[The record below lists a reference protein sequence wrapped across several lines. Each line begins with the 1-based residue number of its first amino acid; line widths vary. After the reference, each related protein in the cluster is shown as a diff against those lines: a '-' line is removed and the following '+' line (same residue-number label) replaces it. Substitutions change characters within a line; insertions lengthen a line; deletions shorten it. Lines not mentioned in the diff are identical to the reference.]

1 MQNTDKSGG
10 FQFMAIAE
18 LIFEI
23 LVLLLGL
30 ILIVSVILQ
39 KSKSE
44 GITGVTATSESD
56 NYFGKNKGLAGEEKL
71 ARITKVST
79 ILFVIASIIL
89 TILFSVEAV
98 GADTQTTAE
107 VIATLISEMYRKTKQ
122 RRVFVIQKCGFFY
135 VI

>member
-1 MQNTDKSGG
+1 
-10 FQFMAIAE
+10 MAIAE

-98 GADTQTTAE
+98 GADTETTAE
-107 VIATLISEMYRKTKQ
+107 VIASLL
-122 RRVFVIQKCGFFY
+122 
-135 VI
+135 

>member
-1 MQNTDKSGG
+1 
-10 FQFMAIAE
+10 MAIAE

-98 GADTQTTAE
+98 GADTETTAE
-107 VIATLISEMYRKTKQ
+107 VIASLLSVM
-122 RRVFVIQKCGFFY
+122 
-135 VI
+135 

>member
-1 MQNTDKSGG
+1 
-10 FQFMAIAE
+10 MAIAE

-98 GADTQTTAE
+98 GADTETNAE
-107 VIATLISEMYRKTKQ
+107 VIASLLSAM
-122 RRVFVIQKCGFFY
+122 
-135 VI
+135 

>member
-1 MQNTDKSGG
+1 
-10 FQFMAIAE
+10 MAIAE

-98 GADTQTTAE
+98 GANTGTETTAE
-107 VIATLISEMYRKTKQ
+107 IISLLSAM
-122 RRVFVIQKCGFFY
+122 
-135 VI
+135 

>member
-98 GADTQTTAE
+98 GADTETTAE
-107 VIATLISEMYRKTKQ
+107 VIASLLSAM
-122 RRVFVIQKCGFFY
+122 
-135 VI
+135 

>member
-44 GITGVTATSESD
+44 GIICLV
-56 NYFGKNKGLAGEEKL
+56 NK
-71 ARITKVST
+71 
-79 ILFVIASIIL
+79 
-89 TILFSVEAV
+89 
-98 GADTQTTAE
+98 
-107 VIATLISEMYRKTKQ
+107 
-122 RRVFVIQKCGFFY
+122 
-135 VI
+135 

>member
-1 MQNTDKSGG
+1 
-10 FQFMAIAE
+10 MAIAE

-98 GADTQTTAE
+98 GAKTETETTAE
-107 VIATLISEMYRKTKQ
+107 VILSLLSAM
-122 RRVFVIQKCGFFY
+122 
-135 VI
+135 

>member
-98 GADTQTTAE
+98 GADTETTSE
-107 VIATLISEMYRKTKQ
+107 VIASLLSAM
-122 RRVFVIQKCGFFY
+122 
-135 VI
+135 

>member
-1 MQNTDKSGG
+1 
-10 FQFMAIAE
+10 MAIAE

-44 GITGVTATSESD
+44 GITGVTAASESD

-79 ILFVIASIIL
+79 ILFVIASLVL

-98 GADTQTTAE
+98 NTETETTTAF
-107 VIATLISEMYRKTKQ
+107 ITSFLSML
-122 RRVFVIQKCGFFY
+122 
-135 VI
+135 

>member
-1 MQNTDKSGG
+1 
-10 FQFMAIAE
+10 MAIAE

-79 ILFVIASIIL
+79 ILFVIAKKSNYRNRKNL
-89 TILFSVEAV
+89 LLSRHAS
-98 GADTQTTAE
+98 AACQKAE
-107 VIATLISEMYRKTKQ
+107 NPAEPNGHAAGGRGFIGQ
-122 RRVFVIQKCGFFY
+122 RRRAGL
-135 VI
+135 

>member
-1 MQNTDKSGG
+1 MQNTDESGG

-98 GADTQTTAE
+98 GANTGTETTAE
-107 VIATLISEMYRKTKQ
+107 IISLLSAM
-122 RRVFVIQKCGFFY
+122 
-135 VI
+135 